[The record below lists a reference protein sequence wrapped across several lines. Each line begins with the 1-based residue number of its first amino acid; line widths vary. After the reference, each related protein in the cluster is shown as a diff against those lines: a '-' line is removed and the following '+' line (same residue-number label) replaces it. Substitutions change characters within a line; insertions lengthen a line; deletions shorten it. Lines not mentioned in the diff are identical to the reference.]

1 MPLTTRDFSVTNS
14 ANDNRMSLV
23 VTFFPQRLLVD
34 AATQESY
41 AAHGLCN
48 GQASAYTSHQSTTA
62 AACGKSAAK
71 RPAPEGSGG
80 SRSLCWGGGE
90 AGVCAPSG
98 CAGAESALSQEAK
111 SPRSCGISTLCAM
124 TRTFSSMPKYK
135 K

>member
-1 MPLTTRDFSVTNS
+1 MLSADWLLMPSTTHDFSVTNS

-48 GQASAYTSHQSTTA
+48 GQASAYPSHQSTTA
-62 AACGKSAAK
+62 AACRKFAAK

-80 SRSLCWGGGE
+80 SRSLCWGAKRGFVHP
-90 AGVCAPSG
+90 AGVQG
-98 CAGAESALSQEAK
+98 Q
-111 SPRSCGISTLCAM
+111 SPR
-124 TRTFSSMPKYK
+124 
-135 K
+135 